1 MKNYFSTRFSYI
13 LVLISFLLL
22 SVSFLIYSYKLIAN
36 ENNTDNIAA
45 IIYDQSQLV
54 THTGQGSGGADASAV
69 VSPNVN
75 NGFNG
80 SNASFFWL
88 ADDFVVPP
96 DMLWHIDSI
105 RFYVYQGGS
114 PPPNPSPITN
124 CKLIILKGNN
134 NNPDSTGSTVA
145 YGDTVTNRMKRSAFA
160 NMYRVPSTNL
170 LDTQRPIDF
179 AVDTVNV
186 LLNPGTYWLKYN
198 FIGNSTYSGPWG
210 PCRTILNQNNTGNAK
225 QKVPGVGWTNIID
238 TGSASTK
245 GMAFIIYG
253 TQIPIQNIQKTGNE
267 VPSKFSLLQNY
278 PNPFN
283 PNTVIRYSLL
293 KNGHVLLK
301 VYDVQGREISTLV
314 NEYQKAGTYETQ
326 FPNNQYTNNQLPSG
340 VYFYK
345 LTAGE
350 FVDTKQMMLIK

>member
-1 MKNYFSTRFSYI
+1 M
-13 LVLISFLLL
+13 
-22 SVSFLIYSYKLIAN
+22 
-36 ENNTDNIAA
+36 
-45 IIYDQSQLV
+45 
-54 THTGQGSGGADASAV
+54 
-69 VSPNVN
+69 
-75 NGFNG
+75 
-80 SNASFFWL
+80 
-88 ADDFVVPP
+88 
-96 DMLWHIDSI
+96 
-105 RFYVYQGGS
+105 
-114 PPPNPSPITN
+114 
-124 CKLIILKGNN
+124 
-134 NNPDSTGSTVA
+134 
-145 YGDTVTNRMKRSAFA
+145 
-160 NMYRVPSTNL
+160 
-170 LDTQRPIDF
+170 
-179 AVDTVNV
+179 
-186 LLNPGTYWLKYN
+186 
-198 FIGNSTYSGPWG
+198 
-210 PCRTILNQNNTGNAK
+210 TILNQNNTGNAK

-253 TQIPIQNIQKTGNE
+253 TQIPIQNIQKKGNE